1 MEQKLKIWF
10 LNDLYFFILTTNK
23 EISFKSTLEFYTVN
37 SKKPIECFE
46 MWRWS
51 HSCDEHRKNLYHR
64 QMQHLACSL
73 CHRRN
78 Y

>member
-46 MWRWS
+46 M
-51 HSCDEHRKNLYHR
+51 
-64 QMQHLACSL
+64 
-73 CHRRN
+73 
-78 Y
+78 